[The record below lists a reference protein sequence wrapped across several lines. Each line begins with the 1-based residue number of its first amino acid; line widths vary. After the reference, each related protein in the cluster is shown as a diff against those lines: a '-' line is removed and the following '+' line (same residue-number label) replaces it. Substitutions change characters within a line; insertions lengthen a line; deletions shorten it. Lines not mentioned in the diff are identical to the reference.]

1 MIASLGEQSQDRSRL
16 ILAPDQRVRVFIS
29 STLEELAEERAAAL
43 RAIMRLHLVPVWSE
57 SGVRPHPPQS
67 MYRAYLE
74 QSQIFVGIYWQRYG
88 WVGPGMEISGLEDE
102 FRLAVGKPMLLYVKH
117 PAPQRE
123 PGLTA
128 MIDGIRSAGEV
139 SYRHFATAKELERL
153 LTDDLAVL
161 LSESFAGA
169 TVSIGASRPSP
180 AGRGEPDGAE
190 LPTGTV
196 TFLLTDIEGSTQLLR
211 GDPKGYP
218 AALTVHRDLLRS
230 AFAAHGGREVGTE
243 GDSFFVVFPTAG
255 QAVAAAAEAQR
266 SLAAHSW
273 PDRLQVRVR
282 MGLHTGEAALVAGDY
297 VALAVHH
304 AARIAAA
311 ASGGQVLVSEAVAA
325 LVVDE
330 LPSGLT
336 LRSLGEHW
344 LKDFPRPAP
353 LYQLDI
359 AGLPTDFPPLR
370 TSDQDFAVPSGGRSR
385 RMWNPPARNPHF
397 TGRDDLLAE
406 LRRRLRSG
414 DATLVVQA
422 LYGLGGVGKTQLAL
436 EYAHRFA
443 ADYDVVWWV
452 DAEQPVLIPDQLA
465 ALAAKLGA
473 PVGLTVAESVNRLLA
488 ELRGREGW
496 LLIFDNAER
505 PADIAAYLPGGTGHV
520 LITSRYPAWGAL
532 GGRLEVD
539 VLPRP
544 ETIAL
549 LRDRIATLDEELA
562 DDLAAELGDLPLAAA
577 QAAAYL
583 EQTDLSPE
591 DYLRRFR
598 TQRAILLARGD
609 VLGYHGRVDTAWA
622 LSVERLRAEDP
633 AAVQLLEIAAFLAPE
648 PIPLSLLSG
657 HPELLAE
664 PLRDAADPD
673 ALADT
678 VGALVG
684 YSLAHRHPRAFQVHR
699 LVQSVIRN
707 QLPPDGQQAA
717 ADRVVA
723 LLAAASPGDP
733 EDPLSWAGYTEL
745 TSHVLATAPLGDH
758 SPAGRQ
764 LVLDTARYL
773 HAHGDS
779 DSSRAVGEPLL
790 QRWRSVLGPD
800 HRDTLTA
807 ASILTVALNELGDAE
822 QARSLGADTLERCR
836 RVLGPD
842 DPSTLWT
849 AAALTAALVGLG
861 QAEETRTLGEDTL
874 ERSRRVLG
882 PDHATTLWTA
892 VNLTVAH
899 VLVGDAEAARV
910 LGQDTLERCR
920 RVLGADH
927 PTTLWAAA
935 ALALALAGLG
945 EAEPTRALAEDTL
958 ERSRR
963 ALGPDHTTTLTS
975 AATLTQALNQLGEA
989 DLAGPLGQD
998 TLQRTRRV
1006 LGLDNP
1012 LTQYVLQA
1020 VGDGTRPRE
1029 TP

>member
-1 MIASLGEQSQDRSRL
+1 MAEQQ
-16 ILAPDQRVRVFIS
+16 
-29 STLEELAEERAAAL
+29 
-43 RAIMRLHLVPVWSE
+43 
-57 SGVRPHPPQS
+57 SGV
-67 MYRAYLE
+67 
-74 QSQIFVGIYWQRYG
+74 
-88 WVGPGMEISGLEDE
+88 
-102 FRLAVGKPMLLYVKH
+102 
-117 PAPQRE
+117 
-123 PGLTA
+123 
-128 MIDGIRSAGEV
+128 
-139 SYRHFATAKELERL
+139 ER
-153 LTDDLAVL
+153 DDA
-161 LSESFAGA
+161 AW
-169 TVSIGASRPSP
+169 
-180 AGRGEPDGAE
+180 
-190 LPTGTV
+190 PTGTV
-196 TFLLTDIEGSTQLLR
+196 TFLFTDIAGSTQLLR
-211 GDPKGYP
+211 GHPKGYP
-218 AALTVHRDLLRS
+218 AALAAHRDLLRA
-230 AFAAHGGREVGTE
+230 AFAAHGGREVDTQ

-266 SLAAHSW
+266 SLAAYAW
-273 PDRLQVRVR
+273 PDRLHVRVR
-282 MGLHTGEAALVAGDY
+282 MGLHTGEAALVAGGY
-297 VALAVHH
+297 VGLAVHH

-311 ASGGQVLVSEAVAA
+311 ASGGQVVVSDAVAA
-325 LVVDE
+325 LVGDE
-330 LPSGLT
+330 LPSGLA
-336 LRSLGEHW
+336 LRAIGDHR

-353 LYQLDI
+353 LYQVDI

-370 TSDQDFAVPSGGRSR
+370 TADGDPAGPSGGRPRSDR
-385 RMWNPPARNPHF
+385 VWNAPARNPHF
-397 TGRDDLLAE
+397 TGRDELIAA
-406 LRRRLRSG
+406 LRRRLLAG
-414 DATLVVQA
+414 EATLVVQA

-465 ALAAKLGA
+465 TLATKLGVPA
-473 PVGLTVAESVNRLLA
+473 ALTVADTVDRLMA
-488 ELRGREGW
+488 ELRRQERW

-505 PADIAAYLPGGTGHV
+505 PADIAEYLPGGTGHV

-549 LRDRIATLDEELA
+549 LRDRIADLDEKLA

-583 EQTDLSPE
+583 ELTDLSPE

-598 TQRAILLARGD
+598 TRRAILLARGD

-633 AAVQLLEIAAFLAPE
+633 AAVQLLEIAAFFAPE
-648 PIPLSLLSG
+648 PIPLSLLCG

-664 PLRDAADPD
+664 PLRSAAADPD
-673 ALADT
+673 ALADA

-684 YSLAHRHPRAFQVHR
+684 YSLARRHPRAFQVHR
-699 LVQSVIRN
+699 LVQAVIRN
-707 QLPPDGQQAA
+707 QLSTEAQQAT

-723 LLAAASPGDP
+723 LLAAGSPGDP

-779 DSSRAVGEPLL
+779 DSSRAVGEPLVE
-790 QRWRSVLGPD
+790 RWRSVLGPD
-800 HRDTLTA
+800 HPDTLTA

-822 QARSLGADTLERCR
+822 QARSLGVDTLERCR
-836 RVLGPD
+836 RVLGADHPT
-842 DPSTLWT
+842 TLWA

-861 QAEETRTLGEDTL
+861 RADETRALGRDTL
-874 ERSRRVLG
+874 DRCRRVLG

-899 VLVGDAEAARV
+899 VLVGDAEAGRL
-910 LGQDTLERCR
+910 LGEDTLERCR

-935 ALALALAGLG
+935 ALALALARLG
-945 EAEPTRALAEDTL
+945 EAGPTRALAEDTL

-975 AATLTQALNQLGEA
+975 AATLTEALNQLGEA
-989 DLAGPLGQD
+989 ALAAPLGED

-1006 LGLDNP
+1006 LGPDNP
-1012 LTQYVLQA
+1012 LTQYVLRA
-1020 VGDGTRPRE
+1020 VGDGTRPRAE
-1029 TP
+1029 AVPESRGGSQ

>member
-1 MIASLGEQSQDRSRL
+1 MTVLPGEDSAQDRAAV
-16 ILAPDQRVRVFIS
+16 ILTPDQRVRVFIS
-29 STLEELAEERAAAL
+29 STLEELAEERAAAR
-43 RAIMRLHLVPVWSE
+43 RAIRRLHLVPVWSE
-57 SGVRPHPPQS
+57 SGARPHPPQS
-67 MYRAYLE
+67 MYRAYLK

-88 WVGPGMEISGLEDE
+88 WVGSGMEISGLEDE
-102 FRLAVGKPMLLYVKH
+102 FRLAAGKPMLLYLKH
-117 PAPQRE
+117 PAPDQE

-128 MIDGIRSAGEV
+128 MIEGIRSAGTV
-139 SYRHFATAKELERL
+139 PYRHFATARELERL
-153 LTDDLAVL
+153 LIDDLAVL
-161 LSESFAGA
+161 LSESFASA
-169 TVSIGASRPSP
+169 TILPS
-180 AGRGEPDGAE
+180 
-190 LPTGTV
+190 GTV
-196 TFLLTDIEGSTQLLR
+196 TFLFTDIAGSTQLLR
-211 GDPKGYP
+211 ADPKGYP
-218 AALTVHRDLLRS
+218 AALAVHRDLLRS
-230 AFAAHGGREVGTE
+230 AFAAHGGGEVGTQ
-243 GDSFFVVFPTAG
+243 GDSFFVAFPTAG

-273 PDRLQVRVR
+273 PDRLHVRVR
-282 MGLHTGEAALVAGDY
+282 MGLHTGEAALVAGNY
-297 VALAVHH
+297 VGLAVHH

-311 ASGGQVLVSEAVAA
+311 ASGGQVLMSDAVAA
-325 LVVDE
+325 LIGDE
-330 LPSGLT
+330 LPSSLA
-336 LRSLGEHW
+336 LRSVGEHR
-344 LKDFPRPAP
+344 LKDFPQPAP

-370 TSDQDFAVPSGGRSR
+370 TSDQDSTVPSGGRSR
-385 RMWNPPARNPHF
+385 RVWNTPARNPHF

-406 LRRRLRSG
+406 LRRRLRG
-414 DATLVVQA
+414 GEATLVVEA

-452 DAEQPVLIPDQLA
+452 DAEQPVLIPDQMA

-473 PVGLTVAESVNRLLA
+473 PVGLTVADSVDRVLA
-488 ELRGREGW
+488 ELRSREGW

-520 LITSRYPAWGAL
+520 LITSRYPAWGAV
-532 GGRLEVD
+532 GGRLDVD

-549 LRDRIATLDEELA
+549 LRDRIATLHEELA

-598 TQRAILLARGD
+598 TRRAILLARGD

-664 PLRDAADPD
+664 PLRDAAADPD

-684 YSLAHRHPRAFQVHR
+684 YSLARRNPSAFQVHR
-699 LVQSVIRN
+699 LVQAVIRN

-717 ADRVVA
+717 ADQVVA

-745 TSHVLATAPLGDH
+745 TSHVLATAQLGDH

-790 QRWRSVLGPD
+790 ERWRSVLGPD
-800 HRDTLTA
+800 HPDTLAA
-807 ASILTVALNELGDAE
+807 ASILTVALNGIGDAE

-842 DPSTLWT
+842 DPSTLWA
-849 AAALTAALVGLG
+849 AAALTNALVGLG

-892 VNLTVAH
+892 VDLTVAH
-899 VLVGDAEAARV
+899 VWVGDAEAARV
-910 LGQDTLERCR
+910 LGEDTLERCR

-963 ALGPDHTTTLTS
+963 ALGPDHSTTLTS

>member
-1 MIASLGEQSQDRSRL
+1 MTEQQTG
-16 ILAPDQRVRVFIS
+16 V
-29 STLEELAEERAAAL
+29 ELDD
-43 RAIMRLHLVPVWSE
+43 
-57 SGVRPHPPQS
+57 G
-67 MYRAYLE
+67 
-74 QSQIFVGIYWQRYG
+74 G
-88 WVGPGMEISGLEDE
+88 W
-102 FRLAVGKPMLLYVKH
+102 
-117 PAPQRE
+117 
-123 PGLTA
+123 
-128 MIDGIRSAGEV
+128 
-139 SYRHFATAKELERL
+139 
-153 LTDDLAVL
+153 
-161 LSESFAGA
+161 
-169 TVSIGASRPSP
+169 PS
-180 AGRGEPDGAE
+180 
-190 LPTGTV
+190 GTV
-196 TFLLTDIEGSTQLLR
+196 TFLFTDIAGSTQLLR
-211 GDPKGYP
+211 GDPRGYP
-218 AALTVHRDLLRS
+218 AALAAHRDLLRA
-230 AFAAHGGREVGTE
+230 AFAAHGGREVDTQ
-243 GDSFFVVFPTAG
+243 GDSFFFVFPTAS
-255 QAVAAAAEAQR
+255 QAVVAAAEAQR
-266 SLAAHSW
+266 SLAAYAW
-273 PDRLQVRVR
+273 PDRLHIRVR
-282 MGLHTGEAALVAGDY
+282 IGLHTGEATVVAGGY
-297 VALAVHH
+297 VGLAVHQ
-304 AARIAAA
+304 AARITAAG
-311 ASGGQVLVSEAVAA
+311 SGGQVLVSEAVAA
-325 LVVDE
+325 LIGDM
-330 LPSGLT
+330 LPSGLA
-336 LRSLGEHW
+336 LRWIGDHR

-370 TSDQDFAVPSGGRSR
+370 TADRDDAAPSGDRPKTDR
-385 RMWNPPARNPHF
+385 VWNAPARNPHF
-397 TGRDDLLAE
+397 TGRDELIAA
-406 LRRRLRSG
+406 LRRRLRAG
-414 DATLVVQA
+414 EATLVVQA

-443 ADYDVVWWV
+443 AEYDVVWWV
-452 DAEQPVLIPDQLA
+452 NAEQPVLIPDQLA
-465 ALAAKLGA
+465 ALAANLGV
-473 PVGLTVAESVNRLLA
+473 PVALTVADTVDRLLT
-488 ELRGREGW
+488 ELRGRKRW

-505 PADIAAYLPGGTGHV
+505 PADIADYLPGGAGHV

-549 LRDRIATLDEELA
+549 LRDRIATLDERLA

-591 DYLRRFR
+591 DYLHRFR
-598 TQRAILLARGD
+598 TRRAILLARGD

-664 PLRDAADPD
+664 PLRDAAADPD
-673 ALADT
+673 ALADA

-684 YSLAHRHPRAFQVHR
+684 YSLARRHPRAFQVHR
-699 LVQSVIRN
+699 LVQAVIRN
-707 QLPPDGQQAA
+707 QVSAEGQQATS
-717 ADRVVA
+717 DRVVA
-723 LLAAASPGDP
+723 LLAASPGDP

-745 TSHVLATAPLGDH
+745 TPHVLATAPLGDH
-758 SPAGRQ
+758 TPAGRR

-790 QRWRSVLGPD
+790 ERWRSVLGPD
-800 HRDTLTA
+800 HPDTLTA

-822 QARSLGADTLERCR
+822 QARRLGTDTLERGR

-842 DPSTLWT
+842 HPSTLWA

-861 QAEETRTLGEDTL
+861 QAGETRALGEDTL
-874 ERSRRVLG
+874 ERCRRVLG
-882 PDHATTLWTA
+882 SDHATTLWTA

-899 VLVGDAEAARV
+899 FLMGDVEAARV
-910 LGQDTLERCR
+910 LGEDTLERCR

-935 ALALALAGLG
+935 AVALALAGLG
-945 EAEPTRALAEDTL
+945 DAGSTRALAEDTL

-963 ALGPDHTTTLTS
+963 ALGSDHTTTLTS

-989 DLAGPLGQD
+989 DIAGPLGQD

-1006 LGLDNP
+1006 LGPDNP
-1012 LTQYVLQA
+1012 LTRYVMHA
-1020 VGDGTRPRE
+1020 VGDDTRPPDEAVVDGRSVAQ
-1029 TP
+1029 